1 MSDGT
6 EASRAARGTL
16 PSGRVL
22 TVNTGSSSLKSAV
35 YDAEKDGG
43 RIASFDVTRIGTP
56 DALIRSGATRAED
69 SHSEP
74 VADHSA
80 ALQLLVDWLQEHG
93 YDRELV
99 GVGHRVVHGGPR
111 YSSPEEVSGALV
123 DELTRLVPI
132 DPMHLPQAIAAIE
145 DLRRRFPHLPQVAC
159 FDTAFHRT
167 MPPVAQTYAL
177 PLDLREA
184 GIVRYGFHGLS
195 YEYVLSR
202 VRQADPGA
210 AQGRMVVAHL
220 GNGASMAA
228 VSGGRSVDTTMGFTP
243 TGGLVMGTRT
253 GDLDPGVVLY
263 LLQGLGMTPAEVNS
277 LVNNGSGLLA
287 LSGVTADMQ
296 DLLERRDH
304 DRAAA
309 LAVDVFCH
317 TARKFVGA
325 LAASLGGM
333 ETLIF
338 TGGIGE
344 HSSEVRA
351 AICRGL
357 EFVGVSLDERQNEA
371 HGDVISRAGSRV
383 TVRVVQTD
391 EDSMIAAHTLRL
403 LRRGGD
409 ARVRV

>member
-1 MSDGT
+1 
-6 EASRAARGTL
+6 
-16 PSGRVL
+16 
-22 TVNTGSSSLKSAV
+22 
-35 YDAEKDGG
+35 
-43 RIASFDVTRIGTP
+43 
-56 DALIRSGATRAED
+56 
-69 SHSEP
+69 
-74 VADHSA
+74 
-80 ALQLLVDWLQEHG
+80 
-93 YDRELV
+93 
-99 GVGHRVVHGGPR
+99 
-111 YSSPEEVSGALV
+111 
-123 DELTRLVPI
+123 
-132 DPMHLPQAIAAIE
+132 
-145 DLRRRFPHLPQVAC
+145 
-159 FDTAFHRT
+159 
-167 MPPVAQTYAL
+167 
-177 PLDLREA
+177 
-184 GIVRYGFHGLS
+184 
-195 YEYVLSR
+195 
-202 VRQADPGA
+202 
-210 AQGRMVVAHL
+210 
-220 GNGASMAA
+220 
-228 VSGGRSVDTTMGFTP
+228 MGFTP